1 MAKVYVKLDSNKVVT
16 AINSSIF
23 LTDPSGWTE
32 IDSGEGDK
40 YVHAMSQY
48 LPKGLTDEFGFF
60 NYKYNNGLIENT
72 DKVSNATALV
82 LIPHRTVVLGT
93 NWTYDSG
100 TKTYRQDVAIVGMSA
115 SDIVICDVITSGS
128 ASQIL
133 QQEAEWL
140 KIGAFETGA
149 NKITFIAD
157 AATTVAISVLVRGI

>member
-1 MAKVYVKLDSNKVVT
+1 
-16 AINSSIF
+16 
-23 LTDPSGWTE
+23 
-32 IDSGEGDK
+32 
-40 YVHAMSQY
+40 
-48 LPKGLTDEFGFF
+48 
-60 NYKYNNGLIENT
+60 
-72 DKVSNATALV
+72 
-82 LIPHRTVVLGT
+82 
-93 NWTYDSG
+93 
-100 TKTYRQDVAIVGMSA
+100 MSA